1 MEKSWDEEK
10 MVDYCYV
17 TLPDETVD
25 KLLHLIIND
34 ARFSECVDEG
44 DVIAKLI
51 ELYGGKHE

>member
-25 KLLHLIIND
+25 KLLHLINND
-34 ARFSECVDEG
+34 TRFSECVDEG

-51 ELYGGKHE
+51 ELYGGKQ